1 MDEMERII
9 LCKYCGKPEYY
20 GEMRWLSGRCSCRR
34 CYKAQW
40 EDENHKLYAW
50 NDLDEVPYPTME
62 DYENQ
67 ESSHE

>member
-1 MDEMERII
+1 MDEMKKIV

-20 GEMRWLSGRCSCRR
+20 GEMRWLSAKMLCRN
-34 CYKAQW
+34 CYRSHWQ
-40 EDENHKLYAW
+40 DENHKLYVW
-50 NDLDEVPYPTME
+50 DDLDKVPYPTME